1 MGMVVLLILA
11 AILGIVLIP
20 FIGFFLGWGLG
31 WVLNLIIGS
40 WIIDGLSLF
49 GLNISP
55 EMIPLFFAIVG
66 LIASFFGASSTIKN
80 IGNKKE

>member
-1 MGMVVLLILA
+1 MGTVVLLIII

-20 FIGFFLGWGLG
+20 FVGFFLGWGLG
-31 WVLNLIIGS
+31 WVLNLIMGS
-40 WIIDGLSLF
+40 WIINGLSLF
-49 GLNISP
+49 GLNVTP

-80 IGNKKE
+80 VGNKKG